1 METKN
6 MNENLDMIDSMPV
19 FRPTEEEF
27 QNPINYIEYL
37 YTQKNA
43 HQYGC
48 VKIIPPKSFKP
59 PLAFDINSNRKM
71 PTRYQ
76 VLQKLS

>member
-37 YTQKNA
+37 YT
-43 HQYGC
+43 
-48 VKIIPPKSFKP
+48 
-59 PLAFDINSNRKM
+59 
-71 PTRYQ
+71 
-76 VLQKLS
+76 